1 MRQSVVNQ
9 AKSRF
14 RKAIDNYIS
23 KLTPR
28 IVDTFEGITENII
41 EAENEFAMKQL
52 RDRQEALQR
61 VVEAKKTQKESYGDA
76 VAENDAMIS
85 LLEKDGED

>member
-1 MRQSVVNQ
+1 MPLRSLEVMP
-9 AKSRF
+9 
-14 RKAIDNYIS
+14 INYIS
-23 KLTPR
+23 KLTPH

-61 VVEAKKTQKESYGDA
+61 VAEAKKAQKESDGDV
-76 VAENDAMIS
+76 VAQNDAMIS
-85 LLEKDGED
+85 LLGKDGED